1 MLNAARPQPIDSQPW
16 KVSKPLAGRAPRRET
31 VGGADYAVGT
41 SANDILSHL
50 ESIWPNRWPQPGH
63 DATVWPQ
70 SLSHSSDR
78 CLKNARG

>member
-31 VGGADYAVGT
+31 VSGADCAVGKC
-41 SANDILSHL
+41 ANDILSHL

-63 DATVWPQ
+63 DPTVWQQ